1 MDLTDRQILNILLED
16 GDAKY
21 KKIAKKLK
29 TTVGTVHNRIKKMR
43 KDKILK
49 TMMPILDHKKLG
61 YDVSVV
67 IHARIRGGHLQEV
80 QEKYVKDKNVCGIYD
95 VAGDADTI
103 FIAKFKNTAKLN
115 VFVKKLMAEEFV
127 ERTNTSLVLD
137 IVKETLVP
145 YPLE

>member
-1 MDLTDRQILNILLED
+1 MDSIDRQILNILLED

-21 KKIAKKLK
+21 KKIAKKLR

-43 KDKILK
+43 KEKILIN
-49 TMMPILDHKKLG
+49 MMPLLDYKKLG
-61 YDVSVV
+61 YDVVVV
-67 IHARIRGGHLQEV
+67 IHARIVGGHLQEV
-80 QEKYVKDKNVCGIYD
+80 QEKYVKNKNVCSIYD

-137 IVKETLVP
+137 VVKESIVP